1 MSSIVRQQDFK
12 GGRAINAI
20 VPRHALEQRPLSSAY
35 KEARES
41 RFTRVL
47 AYAGHSFGSACHD
60 VVAKPERRV
69 RPYEEVD
76 GKMMYF
82 EDIQPGEVVHG
93 PTFTID
99 RDEMVEFAKR
109 LGSAAVSHRR
119 RGRKRGIRGHHGT
132 WGVPARRQDPAS
144 APVAGAVGGDRRTRV
159 RRTAL
164 SRSSETRRRAT
175 TPTGM
180 AGQAGVRI

>member
-12 GGRAINAI
+12 GGRVINAI
-20 VPRHALEQRPLSSAY
+20 LPRHAFEQRPLSSAY

-76 GKMMYF
+76 GKMMYL

-99 RDEMVEFAKR
+99 RDEMVDFAKR
-109 LGSAAVSHRR
+109 WDPQPFHIDDEAGNAAF
-119 RGRKRGIRGHHGT
+119 GGIT
-132 WGVPARRQDPAS
+132 
-144 APVAGAVGGDRRTRV
+144 APGCSCSP
-159 RRTAL
+159 
-164 SRSSETRRRAT
+164 SRSGFCTSCRSRWR
-175 TPTGM
+175 
-180 AGQAGVRI
+180 